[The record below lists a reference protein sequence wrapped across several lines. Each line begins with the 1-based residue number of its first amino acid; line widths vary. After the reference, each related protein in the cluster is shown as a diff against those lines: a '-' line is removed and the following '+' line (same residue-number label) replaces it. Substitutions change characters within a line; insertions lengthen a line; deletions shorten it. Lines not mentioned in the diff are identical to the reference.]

1 MSRKGW
7 YVEISFPWNSAE
19 TYDWLMKLWKE
30 VKKKMVEENKGWNS
44 DDWMA
49 NVFGPL
55 IVTAVAELIKALPT
69 IIQAIIDAFSKMD
82 TAQKWEF
89 LKAAGSFFTKLP
101 LDKQM
106 AVAGFVLDEIKK
118 ARA

>member
-1 MSRKGW
+1 MGKKGW
-7 YVEISFPWNSAE
+7 YIEVSFPWNSAE
-19 TYDWLMKLWKE
+19 TYDLLMKLWKE
-30 VKKKMVEENKGWNS
+30 VKRKMEEENKWNS

-55 IVTAVAELIKALPT
+55 IVAAVAELVKQLPA

-89 LKAAGSFFTKLP
+89 LKAAGGFFTKLP

-106 AVAGFVLDEIKK
+106 AVAGFVLDEMKK